1 MAGKAEGA
9 LRPVR
14 GATGGSLCLC
24 RAREATQ
31 GLTSLGGRRVKGG
44 PVLEPHDAPC
54 LSFRRREDEEG
65 QEGQDSVSR
74 AKANWL
80 RAFNKVRLQ
89 LQEVSDSCSPM
100 PRPADTCR
108 GPPVDSVATP
118 TAPGHPLPAPSTTAL
133 LRFLTSWSFYGSAHP
148 NLAPP
153 TPACILASPFPAQPL
168 SNLTPLWPCLHLDF
182 ICLQKGPSLV
192 SHDCL
197 PSPLAS
203 WPHQGPAQ
211 PPSCPPG
218 ISEEGGRRGELEPG
232 ARSRLQ
238 PCQSQAHG

>member
-14 GATGGSLCLC
+14 GATGGSLCLF

-89 LQEVSDSCSPM
+89 LQEVSDSCSP
-100 PRPADTCR
+100 A
-108 GPPVDSVATP
+108 G
-118 TAPGHPLPAPSTTAL
+118 PLPHRSHTPSTCVPFQAL
-133 LRFLTSWSFYGSAHP
+133 
-148 NLAPP
+148 P
-153 TPACILASPFPAQPL
+153 TPAVARPWTAWPRPLPPDTHTPPPPHGFASPSYILVFLWLRPPQPGPTHTCPRPGLTVPGPAPVQP
-168 SNLTPLWPCLHLDF
+168 D
-182 ICLQKGPSLV
+182 PSLA
-192 SHDCL
+192 L
-197 PSPLAS
+197 FAP
-203 WPHQGPAQ
+203 
-211 PPSCPPG
+211 
-218 ISEEGGRRGELEPG
+218 
-232 ARSRLQ
+232 
-238 PCQSQAHG
+238 